1 MQITHPK
8 KTYAIIFHHLQY
20 SSYDTSNM
28 KTKLKKKKK
37 KENKNQKQPKKPQN
51 KPTQNPASI
60 SCN

>member
-8 KTYAIIFHHLQY
+8 KTYAIIFPHLQY

-28 KTKLKKKKK
+28 KKK
-37 KENKNQKQPKKPQN
+37 KELKNKRT
-51 KPTQNPASI
+51 TQNPASI